1 MILVSKMNRKIKT
14 ASVLLFASSM
24 LTSVSTQAFTLEI
37 PRQISRAIADRLDVN
52 FKNARQPS
60 APEKASSVWDALS
73 YTSIDFDSEGDSD
86 LYQATL
92 GVDQRW
98 NNLDVGVAITYARL
112 EQSGR
117 FLSDKSNLPGFTP
130 YIDYII
136 NPYLHV
142 TAMGGYIRKQGVGK
156 DSFNVNTAFSDI
168 SLNSDIP
175 IISGLSLK
183 PRAGYRFAYSDFDLP
198 LPGNTTTYT
207 NTLYA
212 QGKLA
217 YTIRNVEFYFDS
229 LYERIVVDTKLP
241 NPVDGGDLVF
251 ITAGI
256 DYHVNH
262 VVSIGVAYRHEVVE
276 DNVDYHQGS
285 AHMSMRF

>member
-1 MILVSKMNRKIKT
+1 MILVSKMIKKRKIR
-14 ASVLLFASSM
+14 SVLLVVYSLLASASAH
-24 LTSVSTQAFTLEI
+24 AFTLEI

-52 FKNARQPS
+52 FKNARQSS

-73 YTSIDFDSEGDSD
+73 YTSIDFDSAGDRD

-98 NNLDVGVAITYARL
+98 NNLDVGLAVTYARL
-112 EQSGR
+112 EQSGP

-130 YIDYII
+130 YIDYIV
-136 NPYLHV
+136 NSYLHV

-156 DSFNVNTAFSDI
+156 DSFNVNTAFTDV
-168 SLNSDIP
+168 SLNAEIP

-183 PRAGYRFAYSDFDLP
+183 PRAGYRFAYSDFDFPRAGDL
-198 LPGNTTTYT
+198 TTYT

-212 QGKLA
+212 EGGLA
-217 YTIRNVEFYFDS
+217 YTIKNVELYFDS

-256 DYHVNH
+256 DYHINQ
-262 VVSIGVAYRHEVVE
+262 VVSIGVAYRHEVLE
-276 DNVDYHQGS
+276 DSIDYHQGS
-285 AHMSMRF
+285 AKMSMRF